1 MIQKINEFE
10 SWLFKKINKIDK
22 PLTRLIK
29 KKGERTQIN
38 KIRNVRGEV
47 TTDTKEIQRIVRKY
61 YEQLY
66 ANKLDNLEEMDK
78 FLETC
83 NLPKLNQEESE

>member
-1 MIQKINEFE
+1 M
-10 SWLFKKINKIDK
+10 
-22 PLTRLIK
+22 RR
-29 KKGERTQIN
+29 ERE
-38 KIRNVRGEV
+38 EV

-78 FLETC
+78 CLEIC
-83 NLPKLNQEESE
+83 NFPRYN